1 MSQHGNHARLRFHP
15 LFCRGFVLQR
25 VTKGS
30 SGSKLVADNL
40 IDRDLIRIVKVLE
53 LLDCLGLVSCGI
65 ACHRRLLYIHI
76 V

>member
-40 IDRDLIRIVKVLE
+40 IDRDLSALSKFW
-53 LLDCLGLVSCGI
+53 SCWTAWG
-65 ACHRRLLYIHI
+65 
-76 V
+76 